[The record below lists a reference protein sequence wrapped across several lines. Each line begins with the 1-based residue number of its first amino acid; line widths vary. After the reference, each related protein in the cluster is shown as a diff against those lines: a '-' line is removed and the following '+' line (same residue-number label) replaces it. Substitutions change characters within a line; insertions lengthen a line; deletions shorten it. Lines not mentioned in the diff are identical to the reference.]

1 MLFGFVA
8 EISIIEVLIIISEG
22 VWLIF
27 PAYIANSSAVLFG
40 RGRPVD
46 MGRKLSDGRRI
57 FGDGKTWYGLLGGS
71 LAGIAFGFGQILGSG
86 IQYPIHHWGYGP
98 VPNAYLIAILIPIGA
113 LLGDLFGSFIKR
125 RLGRKRGEQ
134 MSILDIYDLII
145 GVFIILIIIQF
156 SWFYDTF
163 LNGIRIIAF
172 VTVLILT
179 PILHRFTNIIG
190 YKLGKKKEPW

>member
-1 MLFGFVA
+1 MA
-8 EISIIEVLIIISEG
+8 EISTIEILIIISEG

-40 RGRPVD
+40 HGAPVD
-46 MGRKLSDGRRI
+46 FGRKFNDGRRI

-86 IQYPIHHWGYGP
+86 IQYPKHHWGYGLE
-98 VPNAYLIAILIPIGA
+98 PNAYFIAILIPVGA
-113 LLGDLFGSFIKR
+113 LFGDLLGSFIKR
-125 RLGRKRGEQ
+125 RMGRSRGQ
-134 MSILDIYDLII
+134 QVVLLDIYDLVL
-145 GVFIILIIIQF
+145 GVFILLLIFQF
-156 SWFYDTF
+156 NWFYQTF
-163 LNGIRIIAF
+163 LDGFRIIAL

-179 PILHRFTNIIG
+179 PMLHRFTNIIG

>member
-1 MLFGFVA
+1 MA
-8 EISIIEVLIIISEG
+8 EISIIEILIIISEG

-40 RGRPVD
+40 HGRPVD

-86 IQYPIHHWGYGP
+86 IQYPDHHWGYGP
-98 VPNAYLIAILIPIGA
+98 VPNAYLIAILIPVGA
-113 LLGDLFGSFIKR
+113 LFGDLLGSFIKR
-125 RLGRKRGEQ
+125 RQGKKRGEQ
-134 MSILDIYDLII
+134 TAFLDIYDLVI
-145 GVFIILIIIQF
+145 GVFILLLIF
-156 SWFYDTF
+156 EFNWFYDTF
-163 LNGIRIIAF
+163 LDGIRIIAL
-172 VTVLILT
+172 VTILILT
-179 PILHRFTNIIG
+179 PLLHRFTNIIG